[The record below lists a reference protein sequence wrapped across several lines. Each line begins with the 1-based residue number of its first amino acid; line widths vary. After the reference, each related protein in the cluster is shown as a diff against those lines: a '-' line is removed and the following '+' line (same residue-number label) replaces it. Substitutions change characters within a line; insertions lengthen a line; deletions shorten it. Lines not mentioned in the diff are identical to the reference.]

1 LSIRKPTHLKPLII
15 FGQDECIFKQDTFT
29 KKAWCLPDGHFPLIP
44 KDEGAGVM
52 VSAFVSRNFG
62 FGLHLIIDELS
73 VVNYKRR
80 GECYIDK
87 ESAILKRG
95 KAEKEPLTES
105 PFVRYLLY
113 GAAQLEGYWS
123 CEDMILQL
131 EDIVDCLKTIYPQ
144 FDYYFHFDH
153 SNGHDRKC
161 PYGLCVNKLRKYYGG
176 SQPKMHNF
184 MVIASDIGPFQGPD
198 ILHVGDI
205 QVKVFTEQ
213 DNGAVNLS
221 KKLKEERRYDKIF
234 GKKEIQLNKDELI
247 HNLTELGIS
256 KPLGCRQ
263 KLQLLCKQNN

>member
-1 LSIRKPTHLKPLII
+1 LIHEGKIHANIKGYKYTDTNRYNWIEYHVDDHPFFTLIQSELVFGGSLSVRKPTHLKPLII

-198 ILHVGDI
+198 ILHETV
-205 QVKVFTEQ
+205 
-213 DNGAVNLS
+213 L
-221 KKLKEERRYDKIF
+221 LKERVRPFAK
-234 GKKEIQLNKDELI
+234 
-247 HNLTELGIS
+247 
-256 KPLGCRQ
+256 CA
-263 KLQLLCKQNN
+263 